1 MSKKPGAFSIRFQT
15 ITCERCSTK
24 RIRGVTCPACGQRA
38 AEWEIDQDMLKRR
51 RLVGGLLDKLDARP
65 ETEPPAPWQL
75 TDEVFQEFL
84 DLHDPLFNGLQEVN
98 QPDGTGEALSRFTD
112 DFVDLRTR
120 IERTQHRRPH
130 IALAISAASGIHHIE
145 QVLRHYLAA
154 LQVPT
159 PIEAQRHGDQ
169 AQSHLDQAGNAAA
182 ALAERRDSL
191 DQIEISSSGAMLHS
205 MLAARMERTGETPLE
220 MFANAE
226 GRVAEL
232 LSIQPNTGYELPFL
246 LAEDIASVELDA
258 ARFTKTYVEA
268 FHLLHQHAS
277 QLAAIAQATPEL
289 IVDLVDA
296 QISIF
301 DSCWKGFHSIRNAQ
315 TTRQAAEAMLD
326 LQSELVEA
334 PGALVVRT
342 FLLVLGLKTKPYAKL
357 KAGNATEDLR
367 DARRDP
373 RLAPLLEGL
382 DDHLRTAKSHHTV
395 RYTERSVIAT
405 TASRGSLEY
414 DHDHLIDLVLE
425 GLESTLACMLALRQA
440 LDQAGVDVDDET
452 LPEEMGIPLVELAA
466 ITLGIITGVDTHVTI
481 NDGEILVEVVGDLQ
495 SGLVSLAVALGPALS
510 EARRFRIVHEHEGRT
525 RELTGPTTAIRS
537 WSKRADDFDDQLQL
551 MRLCLRLRVNGVRAV
566 DRDQLRTWSS
576 AMAID
581 ALHERSLGSA
591 ESRAVIVE
599 TSRRIR
605 CLIQLAQEAGDPEL
619 EALMRE
625 SMRWVRTN
633 VGNQTVV
640 ERLNRWR
647 FAGVD
652 WNMP

>member
-1 MSKKPGAFSIRFQT
+1 
-15 ITCERCSTK
+15 
-24 RIRGVTCPACGQRA
+24 
-38 AEWEIDQDMLKRR
+38 
-51 RLVGGLLDKLDARP
+51 
-65 ETEPPAPWQL
+65 
-75 TDEVFQEFL
+75 
-84 DLHDPLFNGLQEVN
+84 
-98 QPDGTGEALSRFTD
+98 
-112 DFVDLRTR
+112 
-120 IERTQHRRPH
+120 
-130 IALAISAASGIHHIE
+130 
-145 QVLRHYLAA
+145 
-154 LQVPT
+154 
-159 PIEAQRHGDQ
+159 
-169 AQSHLDQAGNAAA
+169 
-182 ALAERRDSL
+182 
-191 DQIEISSSGAMLHS
+191 MLHS

-246 LAEDIASVELDA
+246 LAEDIAAVELDA
-258 ARFTKTYVEA
+258 ARFAKTYVEA
-268 FHLLHQHAS
+268 FRLLDQHAS

-301 DSCWKGFHSIRNAQ
+301 DSCWNMFHSIRNAQ

-326 LQSELVEA
+326 LQSALVEG

-395 RYTERSVIAT
+395 RYTDRSVIAT

-452 LPEEMGIPLVELAA
+452 LPEEIGIPLVELAA
-466 ITLGIITGVDTHVTI
+466 ITLSLITGVDTQVTM

-495 SGLVSLAVALGPALS
+495 SGLVSLAAALGPALS

-525 RELTGPTTAIRS
+525 RELTGPTTAIRN

-581 ALHERSLGSA
+581 ALHERSLGSVQ
-591 ESRAVIVE
+591 SRAVIVE

-605 CLIQLAQEAGDPEL
+605 CLIQLAQ
-619 EALMRE
+619 
-625 SMRWVRTN
+625 
-633 VGNQTVV
+633 
-640 ERLNRWR
+640 
-647 FAGVD
+647 
-652 WNMP
+652 